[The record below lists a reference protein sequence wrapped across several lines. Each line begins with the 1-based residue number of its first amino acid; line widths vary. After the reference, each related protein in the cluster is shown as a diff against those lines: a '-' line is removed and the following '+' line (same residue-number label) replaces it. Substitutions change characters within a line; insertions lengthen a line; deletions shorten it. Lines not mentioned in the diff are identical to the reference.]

1 MLALDKKEG
10 QDWAGQKITNG
21 GGGDVRDSGGPVSNR
36 SKGGH
41 GRPGADK

>member
-21 GGGDVRDSGGPVSNR
+21 GGGWRREGLRRARVQ
-36 SKGGH
+36 
-41 GRPGADK
+41 